1 METNAEMES
10 LSEMVELFQDTTG
23 EELQELKIRPTITTF
38 HGVPTEPPTEIS
50 STNTQGKQYLEF
62 GKTRGG
68 DGFKFPASTK
78 DIIFESEA
86 QQKLKEKRKIVFAER
101 NKQFQESPA
110 PWKLKRDQKTNKL
123 VNELFWNALKSD
135 SKLEEQFGDN
145 DLLDW
150 RPGIPDFP
158 MKNDEVMMKTTTCM
172 HPAQVPNGRLRCEG
186 RMADAEGKMY
196 AYGAMCYL
204 SCHPGYAT
212 VGHDRATCDK
222 NGAWMSTSK
231 LECVEAVAMV
241 IGGWNMRGGVLAHF
255 EVIDPKPGSL
265 CSRVEVAPLPSPR
278 RGLVAEWV
286 NGRVVACGGVNE
298 TAEANLCWAYDPL
311 ANAWVEN
318 HYTGA
323 GGGLAVERHF
333 ASSTV
338 AKSKMY
344 VLGGRDGRVKPMA
357 IGSVES
363 INGVQWMEEELELT
377 QERAYHCA
385 TSIDDDTIVMTG
397 GYSYNSVIGVTQAYN
412 LSSPDPRWERV
423 GQGNLNYPRYLHACS
438 QLPLSPG
445 GLVGVIV
452 AGGYST
458 RYLRSAEVYDP
469 QTGAWME
476 TGEMSV
482 PRQGAGMAVLNGRP
496 TVFGGFHSMTEF
508 PTSVEQYDVETGSWI
523 RLHRTEM
530 AVPRRYFAVASVP
543 RTLFGSC

>member
-1 METNAEMES
+1 M
-10 LSEMVELFQDTTG
+10 ELFQDSTA
-23 EELQELKIRPTITTF
+23 EELQELRVRPTITTY
-38 HGVPTEPPTEIS
+38 GGIPTEPPTEIS
-50 STNTQGKQYLEF
+50 TNAQKSYLEF
-62 GKTRGG
+62 GKSRGG
-68 DGFKFPASTK
+68 DKFKFPVHTK

-101 NKQFQESPA
+101 NRQFQESPV
-110 PWKLKRDQKTNKL
+110 PWNLKRDKKTNKL
-123 VNELFWNALKSD
+123 VNELFWNELKSQ
-135 SKLEEQFGDN
+135 SKLEEQFGEN

-150 RPGIPDFP
+150 QPGIPDFP
-158 MKNDEVMMKTTTCM
+158 MKKKPPPMPVCV

-186 RMADAEGKMY
+186 HADADGNFR
-196 AYGAMCYL
+196 YGSMCYL

-231 LECVEAVAMV
+231 LECVETVAMV
-241 IGGWNMRGGVLAHF
+241 IGGWNMRSGVLAHV

-265 CSRVEVAPLPSPR
+265 CSQADIAPLPSPR

-286 NGRVVACGGVNE
+286 NGRVVACGGVNG
-298 TAEANLCWAYDPL
+298 TAETNLCWTFDPL
-311 ANAWVEN
+311 ANAWVETK
-318 HYTGA
+318 YS
-323 GGGLAVERHF
+323 GGGGGGVDVGSGTMVERHF
-333 ASSTV
+333 ASSAV
-338 AKSKMY
+338 AKSTMY
-344 VLGGRDGRVKPMA
+344 VLGGRDGRERPMA

-363 INGVQWMEEELELT
+363 ADSGRRWMEEELKLT
-377 QERAYHCA
+377 QERAYHCS
-385 TSIDDDTIVMTG
+385 TSLSDDTLVMTG
-397 GYSYNSVIGVTQAYN
+397 GYSYNSVIGVTQEYN
-412 LSSPDPRWERV
+412 LTSSSRWERV
-423 GQGNLNYPRYLHACS
+423 GQGNLNYPRYLHACG

-458 RYLRSAEVYDP
+458 RYLRSAEIYDP

-508 PTSVEQYDVETGSWI
+508 PSSVEQYDVETGSWI

-530 AVPRRYFAVASVP
+530 TVPRRYFAVASVP
-543 RTLFGSC
+543 RTLFGGC